1 MLAFSRIFLL
11 AILAGTLATHGS
23 AFVRADEAGVAPGVV
38 GTADTRPAVDFA
50 LVDLAGNGRDLRQND
65 RARVRAFVFLSTE
78 CPIANSYVPT
88 LNRLYE
94 ATGAGASDIELFGVL
109 SDRSVTRTEAAKHFA
124 EYQAKFPVLFDSSG
138 QLQEALD
145 PTHVPEAFVI
155 DADGRLIYRGAI
167 DDVWGEIGRRK
178 PQATKTWL
186 ADALSAAA
194 EGKPVAEART
204 TPVGCPV
211 ETFPAS
217 AESADVTYSRD
228 VAPILRARCVDCHRQ
243 GQVAPFPLESY
254 EDVAKRAGQIVEVTR
269 DRIMPPWIPS
279 ASHGKFVG
287 DRRLTDAELSILKRW
302 EEGGRALGDEADL
315 PPAPKFAAGWRM
327 GEPDLV
333 LEMPSDF
340 HIPADGPDV
349 MQNFVLPIEGLTAD
363 KLVAAIE
370 FVPGNPRVVHH
381 CLLFLDDSRKARK
394 LDAATPEPGYARF
407 GGPGFAP
414 SGGLGGWSPGN
425 TPRPLPN
432 GMGRYVR
439 KQSDVVMQ
447 IHYHPTGKPE
457 TDRSRVGIYFV
468 DEPVSEALK
477 KPNRLVA
484 TIWAS
489 DYGLDIPAGES
500 DYRRTTSYVLPRDVT
515 MVGVV
520 PHMHLLGKSMRTKAV
535 LPSGEEFTIIDVNRW
550 VYIWQDEYYFER
562 PFQLPKGTRLE
573 VTASFDNSE
582 GNPSN
587 PTSPP
592 KDVKWGDE
600 TDAEMMFC
608 FFLITTEEPA
618 TLIQTVVDNLL
629 HDRNGRK
636 EAGIVR

>member
-1 MLAFSRIFLL
+1 MHAFFRSLL
-11 AILAGTLATHGS
+11 FAILVGALSPGLDLS
-23 AFVRADEAGVAPGVV
+23 VVRADEPKVDAAAAPN
-38 GTADTRPAVDFA
+38 ADVRPAIDFA

-65 RARVRAFVFLSTE
+65 GARVRAFVFLSTE

-88 LNRLYE
+88 LNRLHE
-94 ATGAGASDIELFGVL
+94 ALDAEHVELFGVM
-109 SDRSVTRTEAAKHFA
+109 SDRSVTRADAEKHFR
-124 EYQAKFPVLFDSSG
+124 EYQAKFPILFDSSG
-138 QLQEALD
+138 QLQQALD
-145 PTHVPEAFVI
+145 PTHVPETFVL
-155 DADGRLIYRGAI
+155 DGDGKLVYRGAI

-186 ADALSAAA
+186 ADAVAAA
-194 EGKPVAEART
+194 VEGKDSAESRT
-204 TPVGCPV
+204 TPVGCLV
-211 ETFPAS
+211 ETWTPAEGE
-217 AESADVTYSRD
+217 AEATYCRD
-228 VAPILRARCVDCHRQ
+228 VAPILRARCVDCHRE

-254 EDVAKRAGQIVEVTR
+254 DDAAKRAGQIVEVTH

-287 DRRLTDAELSILKRW
+287 DRRLTEAELSILKRW
-302 EEGGRALGDEADL
+302 ADGGRALGDEADL
-315 PPAPKFAAGWRM
+315 PPAPKFAVGWRM

-340 HIPADGPDV
+340 EIPADGPDIL
-349 MQNFVLPIEGLTAD
+349 QNFVLPIEGLTED

-381 CLLFLDDSRKARK
+381 CLLFLDDSQRARK
-394 LDAATPEPGYARF
+394 LDAATPELGYGRF

-425 TPRPLPN
+425 TPRPLPD
-432 GMGRYVR
+432 GMGRHVR
-439 KQSDVVMQ
+439 KTSDVVMQ

-520 PHMHLLGKSMRTKAV
+520 PHMHLLGKSMKAKAI
-535 LPSGEEFTIIDVNRW
+535 LPSGEEFTIIDVENW
-550 VYIWQDEYYFER
+550 VYNWQDEYYFER
-562 PFQLPKGTRLE
+562 PFKLPKGTRLE
-573 VTASFDNSE
+573 ATASFDNSE
-582 GNPSN
+582 ENPSN

-618 TLIQTVVDNLL
+618 TLIQTIVDNLL

-636 EAGIVR
+636 AAGIIR

>member
-1 MLAFSRIFLL
+1 MHSLSRLSLSAILL
-11 AILAGTLATHGS
+11 AALGLVAGSPLT
-23 AFVRADEAGVAPGVV
+23 RAIEPDDAAANVPNAEI
-38 GTADTRPAVDFA
+38 RPAIDFA
-50 LVDLAGNGRDLRQND
+50 LVDLAGNGRDLRLND
-65 RARVRAFVFLSTE
+65 RARVRAYVFLSTE
-78 CPIANSYVPT
+78 CPIANSYLPT
-88 LNRLYE
+88 LNRLHE
-94 ATGAGASDIELFGVL
+94 ALDAERVDLFGVL
-109 SDRSVTRTEAAKHFA
+109 SDRSVTRAQAEQHFQ
-124 EYQAKFPVLFDSSG
+124 EYQAKFPILFDSSG
-138 QLQEALD
+138 QLQEALG
-145 PTHVPEAFVI
+145 PTHVPEAFVL
-155 DADGRLIYRGAI
+155 DADGKLVYRGSI

-178 PQATKTWL
+178 PQATKSWL
-186 ADALSAAA
+186 ADAIAAA
-194 EGKPVAEART
+194 VDGKPFAEART
-204 TPVGCPV
+204 TPVGCLV
-211 ETFPAS
+211 ETWTP
-217 AESADVTYSRD
+217 AESEAGVTYCRD
-228 VAPILRARCVDCHRQ
+228 VAPILRARCVDCHRE

-254 EDVAKRAGQIVEVTR
+254 EDAAKRAGQIVEVTH
-269 DRIMPPWIPS
+269 DRIMPPWVPS

-287 DRRLTDAELSILKRW
+287 DRRLTEAELSILKRW
-302 EEGGRALGDEADL
+302 ADGGRALGDEADL
-315 PPAPKFAAGWRM
+315 PPAPKFAVGWRM

-340 HIPADGPDV
+340 EIPADGPDL
-349 MQNFVLPIEGLTAD
+349 MQNFVLPIGGLPED

-370 FVPGNPRVVHH
+370 FVPGNPKVVHH
-381 CLLFLDDSRKARK
+381 CLLFLDDSLRARK
-394 LDAATPEPGYARF
+394 LDAATPEAGYSRF

-414 SGGLGGWSPGN
+414 SGSLGGWSPGN

-432 GMGRYVR
+432 GMGRHIR
-439 KQSDVVMQ
+439 KESDVVMQ

-520 PHMHLLGKSMRTKAV
+520 PHMHLLGKSMTATAI
-535 LPSGEEFTIIDVNRW
+535 LPSGEELTIIDVEKWDYN
-550 VYIWQDEYYFER
+550 WQDEYYFER
-562 PFQLPKGTRLE
+562 PFKLPKGTRLE
-573 VTASFDNSE
+573 ATAAFDNSE
-582 GNPSN
+582 QNPSN

-592 KDVKWGDE
+592 KDVKWGDA

-629 HDRNGRK
+629 NDRNGRK
-636 EAGIVR
+636 AAGLIR